1 MAVTNF
7 TPLLGLAL
15 PTTGDLSGTW
25 GTTVN
30 TAITDLLDD
39 AVAGTVTLSADADVT
54 LTTTNG
60 ADNQA
65 RNAVILWT
73 ASNGATTRNITAPAQ
88 SKAYV
93 VINAGTGSVVI
104 RGSGPTTGVTVV
116 SGEKCLVAWNGSDF
130 VKISTTEVDGVST
143 ISFGSTGLTPST
155 ATSGAVTVAGTL
167 AVANGGTGATTAP
180 DALTNLAAAGTGIS
194 NTFTANQIVE
204 VTDNTNA
211 ALRITQLGTGNALLV
226 EDDTNPDASPF
237 VIDASGQVIAGYT
250 SSIATV
256 SAGSSVTPNFEI
268 IGSSFSASAEGIYR
282 YSASSGAG
290 RLIFSKSR
298 TDTIGSQA
306 AVISSDDVGVIS
318 YSASDGTAFIEAAR
332 ITAAV
337 DGTPGTNDM
346 PGRLVFSTTAD
357 GASTATE
364 RMRITSAGNV
374 GIGGTPTVGQT
385 LVVSKN
391 ITGATTSFGVNAAA
405 TVQSDVTTSVVSIR
419 SSAST
424 AAAAFTLPSLIQFQ
438 ANQGTI
444 GATSSVT
451 NQFGFVAES
460 SLIGATNNYG
470 FYGNITSGTNRFNL
484 YMNGTANNYMAG
496 RLGIGTTSVADAL
509 VPCAINPTGGATIYG
524 FRQFGTVQSD
534 VTNNWIAYQSV
545 PNTAAAAFTLTNVQH
560 FVAGQGTIGA
570 SSVVTNQFGFV
581 AQANLTGA
589 TNNYA
594 FYGNIAAPTSGIT
607 TAGTISTIS
616 SSGTTVTISH
626 NAITYTN
633 GQTVTISATANATA
647 LVSGATATILTTGT
661 TSQADWNILAGT
673 VAVTYVVG
681 STFTAA
687 VSGSGITGS
696 GTVTLNVQGSG
707 KTVAGAASGSFTYT
721 TTTSQTFAAVTVL
734 TGTVT
739 VSTRFN
745 LYMIGTAANYFNSD
759 LTVYGGTAI
768 PAGGTTGSG
777 YKFSSTANFGVFF
790 GSGAPTLS
798 AAKGSLYLRSDGTT
812 TNNRMYVNTDGS
824 TTWTAVT
831 TAA

>member
-25 GTTVN
+25 GATVN
-30 TAITDLLDD
+30 DAITDLLDD
-39 AVAGTVTLSADADVT
+39 AVAGTVTLSANADVT

-93 VINAGTGSVVI
+93 VINAGTGSIVV
-104 RGSGPTTGVTVV
+104 RGAGPTAGVTVV

-130 VKISTTEVDGVST
+130 VKISTTEIDGVST

-180 DALTNLAAAGTGIS
+180 NALTNLAAAGTGIS
-194 NTFTANQIVE
+194 NTFTANQIIS

-211 ALRITQLGTGNALLV
+211 ALRITQLGSGNALLV
-226 EDDTNPDASPF
+226 EDTTNPDASPF
-237 VIDASGQVIAGYT
+237 VIDATGKVVIGATTAVGSGIFQVYNDGATMAVFRKASTDAAGVT
-250 SSIATV
+250 SYFQKARGT
-256 SAGSSVTPNFEI
+256 N
-268 IGSSFSASAEGIYR
+268 ASPTIV
-282 YSASSGAG
+282 SSGDALNETVYQG
-290 RLIFSKSR
+290 
-298 TDTIGSQA
+298 
-306 AVISSDDVGVIS
+306 
-318 YSASDGTAFIEAAR
+318 YDGTTFQSAAQ

-337 DGTPGTNDM
+337 DGTPGASDM

-357 GASTATE
+357 GASTPTE
-364 RMRITSAGNV
+364 RMRIDSAGN
-374 GIGGTPTVGQT
+374 IGF
-385 LVVSKN
+385 
-391 ITGATTSFGVNAAA
+391 ATTAPAGTNFRLNY
-405 TVQSDVTTSVVSIR
+405 TT
-419 SSAST
+419 SAST
-424 AAAAFTLPSLIQFQ
+424 NYT
-438 ANQGTI
+438 
-444 GATSSVT
+444 VD
-451 NQFGFVAES
+451 NQFT
-460 SLIGATNNYG
+460 I
-470 FYGNITSGTNRFNL
+470 
-484 YMNGTANNYMAG
+484 AN
-496 RLGIGTTSVADAL
+496 TTTTE
-509 VPCAINPTGGATIYG
+509 AIG
-524 FRQFGTVQSD
+524 FR
-534 VTNNWIAYQSV
+534 SV
-545 PNTAAAAFTLTNVQH
+545 VYTQAAAFTLTNARHFSTVQ
-560 FVAGQGTIGA
+560 ATIGA
-570 SSVVTNQFGFV
+570 GSVVTTQSGFL
-581 AQANLTGA
+581 ADSLTGA

-594 FYGNIAAPTSGIT
+594 FHGTVAAPTSGIAT
-607 TAGTISTIS
+607 TGTISTIS
-616 SSGTTVTISH
+616 SSGTTVTVSH
-626 NAITYTN
+626 DAITYTN
-633 GQTVTISATANATA
+633 GQTVTIAATANATA
-647 LVSGATATILTTGT
+647 LVSGATVTILTVGTTDYTLIGAASNTVGVSFTATGAGTGT
-661 TSQADWNILAGT
+661 
-673 VAVTYVVG
+673 
-681 STFTAA
+681 
-687 VSGSGITGS
+687 

-745 LYMIGTAANYFNSD
+745 LFMNGTANNFMAGSLGFGSAPSAGQTILLNKSIIGNVNSTQIRAQGTVQSDVTTSVNSFDNVLVTAAAAFTLTQYTHFNAQQVTIGAGSAITNQYGFRVGTSLTGATNNYGFYGDIAAGTNRYNLFMNGTAANRFNGD
-759 LTVYGGTAI
+759 LLVYGGTAI